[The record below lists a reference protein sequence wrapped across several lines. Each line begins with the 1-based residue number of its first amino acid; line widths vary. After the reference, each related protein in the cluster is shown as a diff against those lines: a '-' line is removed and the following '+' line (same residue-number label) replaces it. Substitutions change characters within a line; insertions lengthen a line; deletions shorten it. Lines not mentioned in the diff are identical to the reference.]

1 MSKFK
6 RDTVK
11 DCSKQKPVKNVYGGE
26 KKTTKKINNNNKKQ
40 SEDNI

>member
-11 DCSKQKPVKNVYGGE
+11 DGCKQTPVKNVYGDE
-26 KKTTKKINNNNKKQ
+26 KNNRQENQ
-40 SEDNI
+40 